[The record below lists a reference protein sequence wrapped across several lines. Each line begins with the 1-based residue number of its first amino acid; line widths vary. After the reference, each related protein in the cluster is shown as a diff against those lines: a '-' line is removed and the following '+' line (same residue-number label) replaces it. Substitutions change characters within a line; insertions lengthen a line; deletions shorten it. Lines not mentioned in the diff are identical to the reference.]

1 MISINAT
8 LVVQIINF
16 LILIWILNWLLFK
29 PIFRIIEEREK
40 VVEDSKAKTSRL
52 KSDTEIK
59 LKDLELRL
67 GEARASAALQKQEAL
82 NQADSEAERIMDRAR
97 EQAREHISSIQ
108 IQSAGEAER
117 AKADLEGY
125 KEHIIELVCAK
136 VLGRSVS

>member
-117 AKADLEGY
+117 AKADLEEY